1 MKSIKKIN
9 RFKELVL
16 NKFHVYNS
24 LFMNLPYEKME
35 NIGMLIPILYTES
48 KEGFSKGI
56 NPLEIMDAFFER
68 HGNFDSEEEKIN
80 FLFRVIQYVERQVVL
95 FDSCLLYT
103 SPSPRDKRQSRMPSS
118 A

>member
-35 NIGMLIPILYTES
+35 NIGMLIPVLYEQS
-48 KEGFSKGI
+48 KAGFSKGM
-56 NPLEIMDAFFER
+56 NPVEIVDNFFKR
-68 HGNFDSEEEKIN
+68 HTNFKTDKEKFD
-80 FLFRVIQYVERQVVL
+80 FLF
-95 FDSCLLYT
+95 D
-103 SPSPRDKRQSRMPSS
+103 DNK
-118 A
+118 